1 MQCDLTVTSRGE
13 GGGAGEV
20 ECGCEGGGRAGQ
32 QEDWQLFVSRPGTL
46 VWRRHHP
53 DHNSLYEYRCWGEF
67 RYQANPLQQLH
78 L

>member
-13 GGGAGEV
+13 GGGAGE
-20 ECGCEGGGRAGQ
+20 GEGGGRAGQ

-67 RYQANPLQQLH
+67 RYQANPLQQLQ